1 MMKTL
6 EVDLG
11 NRSYPIH
18 IGNDLIDQSGLFNAC
33 EKATSIFIVTN
44 TTVAPLYAARLS
56 KTLETYGKPIRTIT
70 LPDGESYKDWKNLQ
84 LIFDDLLKFGADRQT
99 ILIALGGGVI
109 GDMTGFAAAS
119 FMRGVRFIQVPT
131 TLLAQVDSSIGGK
144 TGINHPLGKN
154 MIGAFHQPIAVI
166 ADLNTLKTLPP
177 RELSAGLAEVV
188 KHGAIADA
196 SFLDWIEANA
206 AGLLSCDTNAM
217 GHAVLRSCEIKS
229 AIVSADER
237 EGGIRATLNFGHTFG
252 HAIEAGMGYGEWLH
266 GEAVGCGMVMG
277 ADLSC
282 RLNLIS
288 KSESE
293 RLTTIIQSMNL
304 PITPPKFGAKR
315 YMELMQVDKK
325 TEGGQIRYVILEKIG
340 KAQIKSVPEA
350 QVIETLNATG
360 AA

>member
-1 MMKTL
+1 MMKIL

-11 NRSYPIH
+11 NRSYPIY
-18 IGNDLIDQSGLFNAC
+18 IGTDLIDQASLFKAC
-33 EKATSIFIVTN
+33 EKATSIYIVSN
-44 TTVAPLYAARLS
+44 TTVAPLYAERLT
-56 KTLETYGKPIRTIT
+56 KTLSTFGKPVRTIV

-84 LIFDDLLKFGADRQT
+84 LIFDDLLKFGADRHT
-99 ILIALGGGVI
+99 MLVALGGGVI

-119 FMRGVRFIQVPT
+119 FMRGIRFIQVPT
-131 TLLAQVDSSIGGK
+131 TLLAQVDSSVGGK

-154 MIGAFHQPIAVI
+154 MIGAFHQPVAVI

-196 SFLDWIEANA
+196 QFLDWIESNA
-206 AGLLSCDTNAM
+206 TPLLACDTGAM

-229 AIVSADER
+229 AVVSADER

-277 ADLSC
+277 ADLSR
-282 RLNLIS
+282 RLNYIS
-288 KSESE
+288 DADVQ
-293 RLTTIIQSMNL
+293 RLTKINKSMKL
-304 PITPPKFGAKR
+304 PITPPKFGAGR
-315 YMELMQVDKK
+315 YIELMQVDKK
-325 TEGGQIRYVILEKIG
+325 TEGGQIRYVVLEKIG
-340 KAQIKSVPEA
+340 KAQIKSVDDA
-350 QVIETLNATG
+350 QVIETLSATG